1 MDADAK
7 FAMVHRA
14 IEIGHPAHG
23 YLIVGPVRGAALTFA
38 ERILQTLFCRETV
51 RPCGACEGC
60 RRVTTRLEPD
70 IHWIFPEKK
79 SRIISVEQIR
89 ENLIREV
96 TQTALSGGWKAGVL
110 VGADRMNDASANTF
124 LKTLE
129 EPPEKTIFLLL
140 CENPQSLLPTVVSRC
155 QRIDLD
161 LFRDLEEP
169 WKSRVLEILA
179 SPLWGQTLENLALSS
194 ALAAILGEIK
204 EEAERRVREETKQ
217 SAAMVEED
225 DDVLEARVSS
235 RYREMRADFQLTL
248 LRWYRDLM
256 VLRAGGDPGVVF
268 HKPWLEVLRERAARL
283 PLDRTFANLGFIED
297 SVRQMERS
305 IPDDTV
311 LAYTLDRIDHGV
323 V

>member
-7 FAMVHRA
+7 FAMVRRA

-23 YLIVGPVRGAALTFA
+23 YLIAGPVRGAAMTFA
-38 ERILQTLFCRETV
+38 ERILQTLFCREAV

-60 RRVTTRLEPD
+60 RRVMARLEPD

-79 SRIISVEQIR
+79 SRVISVEQMR
-89 ENLIREV
+89 QALIREV

-110 VGADRMNDASANTF
+110 VGADRMNEASANTF

-129 EPPEKTIFLLL
+129 EPPDKTIFLLL
-140 CENPQSLLPTVVSRC
+140 CENPQSLLPTLVSRC

-161 LFRDLEEP
+161 AFRDLEEP

-179 SPLWGQTLENLALSS
+179 SPLWGRPLENLALSGE
-194 ALAAILGEIK
+194 LAEILGEMK
-204 EEAERRVREETKQ
+204 GEAERRVREETKQ
-217 SAAMVEED
+217 TGAVEED
-225 DDVLEARVSS
+225 GDVLEARVSS
-235 RYREMRADFQLTL
+235 RYREMRTDFQLTL

-256 VLRAGGDPGVVF
+256 VLRAGGGPGVVF
-268 HKPWLEVLRERAARL
+268 HQSRLEVLRERAARL

-297 SVRQMERS
+297 SARKMERS

-323 V
+323 A